1 MLSGAAMSL
10 PRPLQPFADY
20 LANAWEERAIALKA
34 VSFAAVGVINT
45 LVDAS
50 VFFLAYAFVVDSLI
64 VANVLAW
71 MAGVTCSYT
80 LNSYTTFAAE
90 SGRKLRLASYGAFV
104 LSGLVGLVANT
115 STLLFVAQSLEA
127 PVWVAKACAIL
138 VSFVVNFSITN
149 FVVFRKR

>member
-1 MLSGAAMSL
+1 MPL
-10 PRPLQPFADY
+10 PRPLQPLAGY
-20 LANAWEERAIALKA
+20 LANSWAERAIALKA
-34 VSFAAVGVINT
+34 VSFAMVGVVNT
-45 LVDAS
+45 LVDAG
-50 VFFLAYAFVVDSLI
+50 VFFLAYAYVTPSLI

-71 MAGVTCSYT
+71 VCGVTCSYT

-90 SGRKLRLASYGAFV
+90 SGRKLRLASYGAFI

-115 STLLFVAQSLEA
+115 ATLLFVAQVLGAS
-127 PVWVAKACAIL
+127 VWVAKGCAIL